1 MTRSGIRHD
10 PKGLKHDQRRTEY
23 DREGMFNGHFGPY
36 ASISSISCIFFHGA
50 ALQRLMIE
58 IFEHIKADVS
68 RLDRKAV
75 FALVY
80 AAFGLAAIYYL
91 KDQGSVAAFLA
102 GTRLESIG
110 DRIAHSPENNLPGL
124 GWWVVVVTV
133 FYFLIPALGIKLL
146 YRERLSDYG
155 LRFGIEPGFW
165 KLLVFCILIMLP
177 LVYWMSTTSGFAA
190 KYPFLHIY
198 NGLPY
203 IGRTLL
209 IWELIY
215 FVQFFGLEFFFRGF
229 LVHSLKPS
237 LGLYSIFVMTVPYC
251 MIHFSKPPA
260 ETLAAIG
267 AGIFL
272 GWLSYKNG
280 SILLGLILHC
290 TVAFSMDILALY
302 NKGLL

>member
-1 MTRSGIRHD
+1 MLEILDHIR
-10 PKGLKHDQRRTEY
+10 
-23 DREGMFNGHFGPY
+23 N
-36 ASISSISCIFFHGA
+36 
-50 ALQRLMIE
+50 
-58 IFEHIKADVS
+58 DVS
-68 RLDRKAV
+68 KLDRKSV
-75 FALVY
+75 IALVY
-80 AAFGLAAIYYL
+80 TAFGLTCIYYL
-91 KDQGSVAAFLA
+91 KNQEAIANVLT
-102 GTRLESIG
+102 GTRFEQFG
-110 DRIAHSPENNLPGL
+110 DRIANSPDNNLPGL
-124 GWWVVVVTV
+124 AWWVGVVTV
-133 FYFLIPALGIKLL
+133 FYFVIPAIGIKF
-146 YRERLSDYG
+146 YYGEKLSDYG
-155 LRFGIEPGFW
+155 LKHAIEPGFW

-272 GWLSYKNG
+272 GWLSYRNG

-290 TVAFSMDILALY
+290 TVAFSMDILALW
-302 NKGLL
+302 NKGLLFRS